1 MQRKSKIIVTSE
13 LATILPQPEIHCS
26 MVSKKA
32 MSAYNKGLI
41 ASAALLLVMSLQC
54 FAQKPIKTT
63 LCAILRNPQ
72 RFHRVLVEFQSKYDV
87 GFENPILEDAECE
100 NGIVAS
106 FTGKLHEEEKLKN
119 VCKDKPGT
127 VGTLNA
133 AIWLGVFRYHP
144 NAVSTWTLDVRQ
156 VRVLTFS
163 CLVNPFGGGI
173 PVLNKPIEPN
183 EPNGPIQLPESPSPT
198 WPPK

>member
-1 MQRKSKIIVTSE
+1 MG
-13 LATILPQPEIHCS
+13 

-63 LCAILRNPQ
+63 LCAIIRNPQ

-106 FTGKLHEEEKLKN
+106 FTGKLQLEEKLKN

-156 VRVLTFS
+156 VRVLTFLMS
-163 CLVNPFGGGI
+163 C
-173 PVLNKPIEPN
+173 
-183 EPNGPIQLPESPSPT
+183 ESPLGVVSLFINGTDQLSQMNRRGGPRFNCQSLR
-198 WPPK
+198 PPLGRQSD